1 MLMNWAKYTV
11 SPTRRLSKGADT
23 SPQLNKQFTESQQH
37 LVRRRLGIQ
46 EYAVLQWF
54 VLETPHVCR
63 STSMV
68 ILRSI
73 YGNLASQVSYLK
85 LTQNEDNLIL
95 RILALMCNKC
105 M

>member
-1 MLMNWAKYTV
+1 MLMNWVKYTV

-23 SPQLNKQFTESQQH
+23 SPQLNKQFTESRQH

-54 VLETPHVCR
+54 VLETPHVRR

-68 ILRSI
+68 NSTHDQ
-73 YGNLASQVSYLK
+73 SMETWQVKSV
-85 LTQNEDNLIL
+85 I
-95 RILALMCNKC
+95 
-105 M
+105 

>member
-1 MLMNWAKYTV
+1 MLMNWAKQTV
-11 SPTRRLSKGADT
+11 SPTRRFSNSKGADT

-54 VLETPHVCR
+54 VLETPHVRR

-68 ILRSI
+68 NSTI
-73 YGNLASQVSYLK
+73 NLWKLGKSSQLSEVNSK
-85 LTQNEDNLIL
+85 
-95 RILALMCNKC
+95 
-105 M
+105 

>member
-54 VLETPHVCR
+54 VLETPYVRR

-68 ILRSI
+68 NSTI
-73 YGNLASQVSYLK
+73 NLWKLGKSSQLSEVNSK
-85 LTQNEDNLIL
+85 
-95 RILALMCNKC
+95 
-105 M
+105 

>member
-54 VLETPHVCR
+54 VLETPHVRR

-68 ILRSI
+68 NSTI
-73 YGNLASQVSYLK
+73 NLWKLGKSSQFSEVNSK
-85 LTQNEDNLIL
+85 
-95 RILALMCNKC
+95 
-105 M
+105 